1 MDKSEVQCKYGRS
14 KLGKKLCF
22 TRQCLGFRDE
32 NEKCNRSRKLLPR
45 LASPLAPPTQQLS
58 MKERIKLRLK
68 EKGFLDHFKNI
79 LYPEVQNVATRS
91 VEPKRK
97 EKREKRL
104 VNMASIQSPSNA

>member
-1 MDKSEVQCKYGRS
+1 
-14 KLGKKLCF
+14 
-22 TRQCLGFRDE
+22 
-32 NEKCNRSRKLLPR
+32 
-45 LASPLAPPTQQLS
+45 